1 MNVEEERERGGF
13 GEKEE
18 TDPAS
23 YLLIVPI

>member
-1 MNVEEERERGGF
+1 MNVEEEGEKGGF

-23 YLLIVPI
+23 YPLIVPV